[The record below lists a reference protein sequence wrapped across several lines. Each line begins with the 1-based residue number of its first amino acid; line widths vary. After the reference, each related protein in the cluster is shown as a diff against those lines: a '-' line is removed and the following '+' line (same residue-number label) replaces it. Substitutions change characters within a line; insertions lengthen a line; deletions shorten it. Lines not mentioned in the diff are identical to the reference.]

1 MSIKFLTKSADLQ
14 DEFAYR
20 VIMMSHYLQHGNLE
34 YKGTFLDVGAGH
46 GFCHNNTIAME
57 RLGWTGTLV
66 EYNLELVQLNKKIRT
81 QPCFSFDVRQKGWTN
96 ILDKKSYDYISFDV
110 DDSTLEAVKVF
121 PWDKIKF
128 KVMTIEH
135 DAYRVGTEARD
146 YIRKI
151 MKEQGYFCV
160 AYDVLCCDGG
170 PFEDWFVSP
179 DLPALAFM
187 KYFSVGKRAIEVMFV
202 PK

>member
-1 MSIKFLTKSADLQ
+1 MSRFLTKSADLQ

-20 VIMMSHYLQHGNLE
+20 VIMTAHLLKNGNID

-46 GFCHNNTIAME
+46 GHHHNNTIALE
-57 RLGWTGTLV
+57 RLGWTGELI
-66 EYNLELVQLNKKIRT
+66 EYNSELVALNNKIRSS
-81 QPCFSFDVRQKGWTN
+81 PCYCLDARTDFSSVLKRQE
-96 ILDKKSYDYISFDV
+96 YDYISFDV
-110 DDSTLEAVKVF
+110 DDSTLEAVKAF

-135 DAYRVGTEARD
+135 DAYRVGDKPREL
-146 YIRKI
+146 IRKK
-151 MKEQGYFCV
+151 MKEQGYFCL

-170 PFEDWFVSP
+170 AFEDWYVSP
-179 DLPALAFM
+179 DLPALAYL
-187 KYFSVGKRAIEVMFV
+187 KYFSVGKRAIEVLFV